1 MQLVLFLLA
10 WFIFTAGPGLAITAR
25 LTRDFDPLRRVVVA
39 LGVGTAAAPV
49 LINVLGR
56 LQLVQAFPYLAVA
69 LGVVGLWL
77 SRRSHV
83 GSGSTVGSGAPWG
96 PPSGGPIRLKPDP
109 TPKLG
114 VTVNAWRDAIACAAV
129 MALAVGLG
137 VIVFANRLEM
147 TPEGIVLY
155 GEYDTADL
163 TYYAG
168 EASEASHTIPP
179 MAFYYS
185 GHKLNAA
192 YFPHLIFAMIHR
204 FAKVP
209 ILLIYFQYA
218 WPTFLALSAATGF
231 VLVRAIA
238 SRGVAV
244 LAVVLVLVGS
254 DFSYLAAWYLPDAA
268 NSGNW
273 DYVLWPTN
281 FLSPTMQI
289 LFYNTWGL
297 SLPLFFTVLYTI
309 VLGLQTRARGW
320 IVVNAFLLAIL
331 FEFRP
336 FAYVVLMGALGA
348 AAFFSW
354 RNRVARWQFV
364 ATAALGVLFTTPF
377 LYAAAT
383 LAPED
388 RRTRLVIEFFPLV
401 KRMLIKLGLA
411 EAFPDWVNAHVPWA
425 PLRTPLF
432 YLLATII
439 FLAVGVGVRWAG
451 APGVWRAV
459 RGRFGSGQEAAA
471 WSVLGWSV
479 VVGIAIPFVIATEPY
494 VDTLNF
500 YVTGLYVLWIFTAAA
515 LVGFAH
521 RHPGIGG
528 IVIATAIA
536 VVLPSSTHYLERRW
550 KDRERR
556 PRVDL
561 SAAEIRIADYL
572 RNKTDP
578 ETTVIL
584 HDRPLSPSLTTILAE
599 RRIVLGWDVTY
610 SAVGGQERLR
620 DVNRFYSSADGNA
633 DAAFESLGRYRVT
646 HVIVRDGNRV
656 HPSVLARLHRL
667 MQFPGAAL
675 YTVPQTPE
683 P

>member
-1 MQLVLFLLA
+1 MQLVIFLLA
-10 WFIFTAGPGLAITAR
+10 WFIFTVGPGIAITGR
-25 LTRDFDPLRRVVVA
+25 LTRDLDPLRRWVVA

-56 LQLVQAFPYLAVA
+56 LHLVPAFPYLAVA
-69 LGVVGLWL
+69 LGGLGLWL
-77 SRRSHV
+77 SR
-83 GSGSTVGSGAPWG
+83 G
-96 PPSGGPIRLKPDP
+96 
-109 TPKLG
+109 G
-114 VTVNAWRDAIACAAV
+114 VTNEPAGRTDHLRQGFGGQEVLRHTTPRGVTTSWGDLIASAALV
-129 MALAVGLG
+129 ALAVGLSA
-137 VIVFANRLEM
+137 IVFAHRIEA
-147 TPEGIVLY
+147 TPDGIVLY

-209 ILLIYFQYA
+209 ILSIYFQYA

-231 VLVRAIA
+231 MLVRAIA
-238 SRGVAV
+238 SRGVAM
-244 LAVVLVLVGS
+244 LAVALVLVGS

-268 NSGNW
+268 NSGAW

-289 LFYNTWGL
+289 LHYNTWGL

-309 VLGLQTRARGW
+309 IRGLQTRARGW
-320 IVVNAFLLAIL
+320 IVVSAFLLAVL

-348 AAFFSW
+348 AAVSSW
-354 RNRVARWQFV
+354 RDRVARWQFV
-364 ATAALGVLFTTPF
+364 ATGALGVLFTTPF

-425 PLRTPLF
+425 PLGTPVFL
-432 YLLATII
+432 LLATIV

-451 APGVWRAV
+451 APGVWRAL
-459 RGRFGSGQEAAA
+459 RGRFDSDAAA
-471 WSVLGWSV
+471 WNLLGWSV

-500 YVTGLYVLWIFTAAA
+500 YVTGLYVLWIFTAGA
-515 LVGFAH
+515 LVAFARQH
-521 RHPGIGG
+521 RRIGG
-528 IVIATAIA
+528 IAIA
-536 VVLPSSTHYLERRW
+536 VAVALTLPSSTHYLERRW
-550 KDRERR
+550 TDRQRP

-561 SAAEIRIADYL
+561 SASEIRIAEYL

-584 HDRPLSPSLTTILAE
+584 HDRPLSPSLMTIVAE

-610 SAVGGQERLR
+610 SAVGGRERLR
-620 DVNRFYSSADGNA
+620 DVNRFFSSAAGNP
-633 DAAFESLGRYRVT
+633 DAAFESLGRYHVT
-646 HVIVRDGNRV
+646 HVIVRDDDRV
-656 HPSVLARLHRL
+656 HPAVLARLHRL

-675 YTVPQTPE
+675 YTVPQTAE